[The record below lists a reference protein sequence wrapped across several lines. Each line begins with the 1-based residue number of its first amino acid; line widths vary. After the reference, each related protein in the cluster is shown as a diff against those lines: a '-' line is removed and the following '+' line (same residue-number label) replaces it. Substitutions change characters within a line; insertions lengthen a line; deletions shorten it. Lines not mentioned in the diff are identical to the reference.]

1 LIQLKSSSKV
11 FSQLRQLFSGQRSG
25 GFRCSLVLLLFFSAC
40 GYRIVGSART
50 LPGGIKSLAIPTFK
64 NQTRQ
69 FKIEQQFTAA
79 VLKEFTL
86 RTKVPVNSSERGAE
100 AVLQGEIRYLNASP
114 VSFGSDAF
122 ATAFLV
128 TVQIAVRLVR
138 VRDGSIIWEN
148 PDFIYRGQYVLNSK
162 VTEFFSEE
170 NAAVDRMAQGF
181 AASLASTILTR

>member
-1 LIQLKSSSKV
+1 
-11 FSQLRQLFSGQRSG
+11 
-25 GFRCSLVLLLFFSAC
+25 
-40 GYRIVGSART
+40 
-50 LPGGIKSLAIPTFK
+50 
-64 NQTRQ
+64 
-69 FKIEQQFTAA
+69 
-79 VLKEFTL
+79 
-86 RTKVPVNSSERGAE
+86 
-100 AVLQGEIRYLNASP
+100 LNASP

-122 ATAFLV
+122 ASTFLV

-138 VRDGSIIWEN
+138 VKDGSIIWEN

>member
-1 LIQLKSSSKV
+1 MNSISGVFHQRRQSLPAAAIFLCCLIVPVV
-11 FSQLRQLFSGQRSG
+11 FP
-25 GFRCSLVLLLFFSAC
+25 AC
-40 GYRIVGSART
+40 GYRIAGSTRN

-69 FKIEQQFTAA
+69 FKVEQQFTAA

-86 RTKVPVNSSERGAE
+86 RTRVPVSSSESGAE
-100 AVLQGEIRYLNASP
+100 AVLQGEIRSLQASP

-138 VRDGSIIWEN
+138 IKDGSIIWEN
-148 PDFIYRGQYVLNSK
+148 PDFTYRGQYVLNSK

-170 NAAVDRMAQGF
+170 NAAVDRMASGF

>member
-1 LIQLKSSSKV
+1 MQLKSANKV
-11 FSQLRQLFSGQRSG
+11 FSQLRKQMPAPGTG
-25 GFRCSLVLLLFFSAC
+25 GFLGCLILLLLLPAC
-40 GYRIVGSART
+40 GYHIAGSARN

-64 NQTRQ
+64 NQTRE

-86 RTKVPVNSSERGAE
+86 RTRVPVSSSESGAE
-100 AVLQGEIRYLNASP
+100 AVLQGEILSLQASP

-138 VRDGSIIWEN
+138 VKDGSIIWEN
-148 PDFIYRGQYVLNSK
+148 PDFVYRGQYVLNSK

-170 NAAVDRMAQGF
+170 NAAVDRMASGF
-181 AASLASTILTR
+181 AASLASTILAR

>member
-1 LIQLKSSSKV
+1 MKSSSKV
-11 FSQLRQLFSGQRSG
+11 FSQLWRPFPGQRAG
-25 GFRCSLVLLLFFSAC
+25 GFLCSLTLLLFFSAC
-40 GYRIVGSART
+40 GYRIVGSAKK
-50 LPGGIKSLAIPTFK
+50 LPGGIQSLAIPAFK

-69 FKIEQQFTAA
+69 FKVEQRFTAA

-86 RTKVPVNSSERGAE
+86 RTHIPVGSNESGAE

-138 VRDGSIIWEN
+138 AKDGSIIWEN